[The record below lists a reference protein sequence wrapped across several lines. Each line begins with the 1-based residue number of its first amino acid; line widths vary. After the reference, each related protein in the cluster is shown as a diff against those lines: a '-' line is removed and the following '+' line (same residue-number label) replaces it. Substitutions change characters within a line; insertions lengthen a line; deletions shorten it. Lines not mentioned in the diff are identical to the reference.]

1 MVPGRF
7 GRLAVVRGPGMAI
20 GLVGRKAGMTR
31 VFTDAGETVPVTVI
45 EVLPNRVTQ
54 VKAQDK
60 DGYRAVQVT
69 YGTRRPQLYSK
80 AVAGHFA
87 RANVAPGRALV
98 EFRLTAADKTDL
110 TPGAEI
116 KADLFK
122 EGEIVDVTGT
132 TIGKGFAGT
141 MKRHNF
147 AGGYASHGNSLSH
160 RAPGSIGQRQTPG
173 RVFKGRRM
181 SGHMGVQRRT
191 TENLRVVQVDL
202 ERHLL
207 LVRGAVPGAPGG
219 QVIVRPPLKA
229 ARRATRKITPPAKSG
244 GAPKQAAKAAP
255 AKAAPAKAAPAKAAP
270 AKEAPAKDA
279 PKAEKQ

>member
-1 MVPGRF
+1 MT
-7 GRLAVVRGPGMAI
+7 I

-80 AVAGHFA
+80 AVIGHYA
-87 RANVAPGRALV
+87 RANVAPGKALV
-98 EFRLTAADKTDL
+98 EFRLTDADKTEL
-110 TPGAEI
+110 KAGAEI

-122 EGEIVDVTGT
+122 EGEAVDVTGT
-132 TIGKGFAGT
+132 TIGKGFAGV

-147 AGGYASHGNSLSH
+147 GGMPATHGVSLTH
-160 RAPGSIGQRQTPG
+160 RSPGSIGQRQTPG

-181 SGHMGVQRRT
+181 SGHMGVVRRT
-191 TENLRVVQVDL
+191 TENLKVVQVDL
-202 ERHLL
+202 ERNLL
-207 LVRGAVPGAPGG
+207 LIRGAVPGAEGG
-219 QVIVRPPLKA
+219 QVIVRPSLKA
-229 ARRATRKITPPAKSG
+229 ARRAKRKTVTPLKA
-244 GAPKQAAKAAP
+244 GAAASKDP
-255 AKAAPAKAAPAKAAP
+255 AKAGKK
-270 AKEAPAKDA
+270 
-279 PKAEKQ
+279 